1 MINKDYDYSKVKIH
15 LATPCYGGLVTADY
29 MRSMCNL
36 ISLLKEVGIR
46 YEIKTI
52 SNDSLV
58 TRARACLLASF
69 LADNEATHLMF
80 IDADI
85 SFHPKSIM
93 RLLSF
98 DEDVVGGPY
107 PMKTI
112 NWDAVKEAILE
123 NPDISQEE
131 LVNTIAKYVINIH
144 SGEVDP
150 STTGKVT
157 DGFVKVANVGTG
169 FLLMK
174 RSVFDVMRSKLPEE
188 KYRNDI
194 PAFFNKPEGDQMWTF
209 FDTWCHPKT
218 KRYLSEDY
226 AFCQKWI
233 ELGGTVWADLMCP
246 LNHRGNF
253 NFRGK
258 AADYFKKF
266 ITKNT

>member
-1 MINKDYDYSKVKIH
+1 MIKENYDFSKVKIH
-15 LATPCYGGLVTADY
+15 LATPCYGGTVTADY

-36 ISLLKEVGIR
+36 ISLFKDMGIR
-46 YEIKTI
+46 HEVKNI

-58 TRARACLLASF
+58 TRARACLLSTF
-69 LADNEATHLMF
+69 LADPDATHMMF

-85 SFHPKSIM
+85 TFHPKSVL

-107 PMKTI
+107 PMKSV
-112 NWDAVKEAILE
+112 NWASIKSAILE
-123 NPDISQEE
+123 NPDISEEE
-131 LVNTIAKYVINIH
+131 LVNSAAQYVINVH
-144 SGEVDP
+144 SGEVDMGQ
-150 STTGKVT
+150 TGSVV
-157 DGFVKVANVGTG
+157 DGFVKVANIGTG

-174 RSVFDVMRSKLPEE
+174 KQVFDVMRSKLPEE
-188 KYRNDI
+188 KYKNDI
-194 PAFFNKPEGDQMWTF
+194 PAFRNRPEAEQMWTF

-246 LNHRGNF
+246 LHHRGSYS
-253 NFRGK
+253 FRGK
-258 AADYFKKF
+258 AIDYFKKF
-266 ITKNT
+266 VKK